1 MEVEGSELQDWE
13 VLSEPF
19 IGDVAE
25 SEESSGFVEG
35 MIQTNYFS
43 LDSPKNN
50 IVSDDNEVSC
60 KHFARSLSESSSE
73 LSDGK
78 GVSEFEGKYDVG
90 FVQND
95 QNGKFLEGVDE
106 VEHLITENDQNENFL
121 EGFNGVEDM
130 VTENEGKS
138 DVDIVE
144 NDQKG
149 NFIEGFNGVEHMVTE
164 NDNNL
169 EKFSDDLSGS
179 SSGEMTVEG
188 DQGSGELGMK
198 EDEISGEECSEREAS
213 EEKGEAEVS
222 EVQEEKKKKSGI
234 VWWKLP
240 IEFLRYC
247 VFKGPVWTVS
257 VAAAF
262 MGLVVLGRRL
272 YTMKKK
278 KSKALGPRIT
288 MDDKKISQFM
298 SDAAR
303 LNEAFSVVKRVPVIR
318 PSLPAGGVTPWPV
331 VSLR

>member
-13 VLSEPF
+13 VLSVPF

-35 MIQTNYFS
+35 LCLNLVVNCLM
-43 LDSPKNN
+43 
-50 IVSDDNEVSC
+50 
-60 KHFARSLSESSSE
+60 
-73 LSDGK
+73 
-78 GVSEFEGKYDVG
+78 
-90 FVQND
+90 
-95 QNGKFLEGVDE
+95 GVDE

-121 EGFNGVEDM
+121 EGFNGVEHM
-130 VTENEGKS
+130 VTENEGKL

-278 KSKALGPRIT
+278 NKALGPRIT